1 MKQPQMF
8 TQRRSFLHMAGC
20 ALLLAAEQISAQ
32 PSAQTWPAGKPVKF
46 ILPNSAGS
54 QVDIVARRLAERLT
68 SALGTNFIVENQ
80 PGAGGVI
87 GTQSLIRSPKDG
99 YTLSVVSNNHVIS
112 PHLNKSLK
120 IDAMKDTQPIAM
132 IGAGQMVA
140 ITRASHPAKTLAEML
155 DMARKEP
162 GKLIFSHSGNGTI
175 LHLAGEQ
182 MLHSANV
189 QMLVVPYRGVSAML
203 PDLLGGQVD
212 LAFVGPA
219 SAVPLVK
226 DGKLRALAVTG
237 REAMALFPGT
247 PTVAQSGVSGF
258 EMEGWIAMIGPASLP
273 AEVVQIMSEAVAK
286 QLADPEFEKILNQ
299 SGLATRP
306 LRGEQLRKFFVE
318 EYSRYGR
325 LIDQA
330 GIKAE

>member
-1 MKQPQMF
+1 MKPSLTLLSRRTFLSTSSF
-8 TQRRSFLHMAGC
+8 T
-20 ALLLAAEQISAQ
+20 LLLAS
-32 PSAQTWPAGKPVKF
+32 SKLVAQTWPAGKPVKL

-87 GTQSLIRSPKDG
+87 GTQNLIRSPKDG
-99 YTLSVVSNNHVIS
+99 YTLSVVSNNHVIF

-120 IDAMKDTQPIAM
+120 IDAMNDTQPIAM

-140 ITRASHPAKTLAEML
+140 VTRASHPAKTLSEML
-155 DMARKEP
+155 DMARKQP

-182 MLHSANV
+182 MLYSANV

-203 PDLLGGQVD
+203 PDLLSGQVD
-212 LAFVGPA
+212 FAFVGPG
-219 SAVPLVK
+219 SALPLIR

-237 REAMALFPGT
+237 RESMALFPGT
-247 PTVAQSGVSGF
+247 PTVAQSGVNGF
-258 EMEGWIAMIGPASLP
+258 EMEGWIALIGPANLP

-286 QLADPEFEKILNQ
+286 QMADPEVEKILNQ

-306 LRGEQLRKFFVE
+306 MRGEPLRKFFAD

>member
-1 MKQPQMF
+1 MKSSLTLLSRRTFLGTSSF
-8 TQRRSFLHMAGC
+8 TFFLASSK
-20 ALLLAAEQISAQ
+20 LF
-32 PSAQTWPAGKPVKF
+32 AQTWPAGKPVKL

-54 QVDIVARRLAERLT
+54 QVDIIARRLAERLT

-87 GTQSLIRSPKDG
+87 GTQNLIRSPKDG

-120 IDAMKDTQPIAM
+120 IDTMNDTQSIAM

-140 ITRASHPAKTLAEML
+140 VTRANHPAKTLSEML
-155 DMARKEP
+155 DMARKQP

-175 LHLAGEQ
+175 LHLAGQQ
-182 MLHSANV
+182 MLYSANV

-203 PDLLGGQVD
+203 PDLLSGQVD
-212 LAFVGPA
+212 FAFVGPG
-219 SAVPLVK
+219 SALPLVR

-237 REAMALFPGT
+237 RESMALFPGT
-247 PTVAQSGVSGF
+247 PTVAQSGVNGF
-258 EMEGWIAMIGPASLP
+258 EMEGWIAMIGPANLP
-273 AEVVQIMSEAVAK
+273 ADVVQIMSEAVAK

-299 SGLATRP
+299 SGLATRQM
-306 LRGEQLRKFFVE
+306 RGEPLRKFFAD